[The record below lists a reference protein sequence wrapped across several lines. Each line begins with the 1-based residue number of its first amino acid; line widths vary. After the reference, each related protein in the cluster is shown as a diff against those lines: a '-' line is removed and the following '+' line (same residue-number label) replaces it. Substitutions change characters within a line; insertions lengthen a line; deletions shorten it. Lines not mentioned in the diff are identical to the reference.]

1 MESQSIWLW
10 WLAFHILHNFLE
22 ISESFCM
29 YQYFILFLWPNIFTW
44 YRRIPMNSFLSFFFL
59 FLRLPHHFTEQLNYF
74 TFPLI
79 IYEWSS
85 SPHLLQ
91 CFCVVIDFSFSASC
105 RCVEITH
112 CGYNLHLPSGHPY
125 IFFGEMSIQV
135 YCPFFNWVVGFVCL
149 FFFCCWVVLSCFF
162 IF

>member
-22 ISESFCM
+22 INESFCM

-112 CGYNLHLPSGHPY
+112 CGYNLHLPSGCNVKH
-125 IFFGEMSIQV
+125 IFI
-135 YCPFFNWVVGFVCL
+135 CL
-149 FFFCCWVVLSCFF
+149 FAICIFSVHEISICVFCSFLIRFAYF
-162 IF
+162 AF